1 MSLLACARAAVAP
14 GGGSAAVPTAGQIF
28 EKMRE
33 QYASLSTYRDEG
45 QIITTVDGA
54 VITTRFA
61 TRLAKP
67 IFYRI
72 EWDQISKLPDYTSNP
87 GTQGAWCSGAGD
99 YVQMGWG
106 VQRQYN
112 RDIALANV
120 ASSSGGAV
128 VALPRIF
135 FNTAGSG
142 GPDDIIGLQRLP
154 DDKVGNIR
162 CYQVAGESASGESKT
177 FWIGRR
183 DFLIHQIRTEID
195 PKVMQPAL
203 TGMGNTIEFHASCS
217 TETYT
222 NIAVNKRFSHPDF
235 LPSFPL
241 FRTLFQ

>member
-14 GGGSAAVPTAGQIF
+14 VGASAVVPSAGQIF

-33 QYASLSTYRDEG
+33 QYASLSTYRDQG
-45 QIITTVDGA
+45 QIITTLDGK
-54 VITTRFA
+54 VIITRFT

-67 IFYRI
+67 GFYRI
-72 EWDQISKLPDYTSNP
+72 EWNQNKKLLEYTSNP

-106 VQRQYN
+106 VQRQFN

-135 FNTAGSG
+135 FDTAGSG
-142 GPDDIIGLQRLP
+142 GPDDIIGLQRLA
-154 DDKVGNIR
+154 DDKVGNIQ

-183 DFLIHQIRTEID
+183 DFLIHQIRTEIN
-195 PKVMQPAL
+195 PEVMRSAL
-203 TGMGNTIEFHASCS
+203 TGMGNTIEFHASSS

-222 NIAVNKRFSHPDF
+222 NIAVNIRFSQADF

-241 FRTLFQ
+241 FGQ